1 MRETHRS
8 ASRIT
13 RRRRRPCRLT
23 GCARLPYGVSGWF
36 GAPRQ
41 DAPPGRLYVTA
52 AGLFPLNS
60 VRSCA
65 FLACPLRLLGGLL
78 SGFWG
83 SLMQRHICCD
93 IVSGSLAFGLAPRQ
107 ALWQCPPRLPSGHH
121 ARRFNGALL
130 FSWAPVAAPKSRTGC
145 RSSVVEHS
153 LGKGEVESS
162 IPSGSTISCH
172 PKSYV
177 NLVHVA
183 AQRYLSA
190 RGAAR
195 AVGTCV
201 PQ

>member
-1 MRETHRS
+1 MRETHGP

-13 RRRRRPCRLT
+13 RQYCRL
-23 GCARLPYGVSGWF
+23 CRLPGRVMLPCGVSDWS

-41 DAPPGRLYVTA
+41 GARLGRLCVTA

-65 FLACPLRLLGGLL
+65 FLACPLRLL
-78 SGFWG
+78 SGSRG
-83 SLMQRHICCD
+83 SLMPRHIRCD

-162 IPSGSTISCH
+162 IPSGSTIRI
-172 PKSYV
+172 PNKS
-177 NLVHVA
+177 
-183 AQRYLSA
+183 
-190 RGAAR
+190 R
-195 AVGTCV
+195 AF
-201 PQ
+201 